1 MESSAMT
8 IAIAPANVNSA
19 ADEFE
24 RKADDFAA
32 LAEAANGPEDCAR
45 YRDLEQTWRLR
56 AEEERVRQ
64 IAHLYAPVNGR
75 GAAA

>member
-1 MESSAMT
+1 MTESA
-8 IAIAPANVNSA
+8 IAIAPEVHAA

-32 LAEAANGPEDCAR
+32 LAEAAATLDDCLR
-45 YRDLEQTWRLR
+45 YRDLEHSYRLR

-64 IAHLYAPVNGR
+64 LAHLYAPARGR

>member
-1 MESSAMT
+1 MTTSA
-8 IAIAPANVNSA
+8 IAIAPAYSV

-32 LAEAANGPEDCAR
+32 LAEEASTSEDCMR
-45 YRDLEQTWRLR
+45 YRDLEQSYRLR

-64 IAHLYAPVNGR
+64 LAHLYAPGNGR
-75 GAAA
+75 GVAA

>member
-1 MESSAMT
+1 MT
-8 IAIAPANVNSA
+8 IAITTAVESA
-19 ADEFE
+19 AEEFE

-32 LAEAANGPEDCAR
+32 LAEAAASREECLR
-45 YRDLEQTWRLR
+45 YRDLEQSYRMR

-64 IAHLYAPVNGR
+64 IAHLYAPANGR

>member
-1 MESSAMT
+1 MT
-8 IAIAPANVNSA
+8 TGIAPAVESVA
-19 ADEFE
+19 EEFE

-32 LAEAANGPEDCAR
+32 LAEAAAGLDDCLR
-45 YRDLEQTWRLR
+45 YRDLEQTYRLR

-64 IAHLYAPVNGR
+64 IAHLYAPANRR

>member
-1 MESSAMT
+1 MT
-8 IAIAPANVNSA
+8 IAIAPTTLSSA

-32 LAEAANGPEDCAR
+32 LAEEAKGPEDVAR
-45 YRDLEQTWRLR
+45 YRDLEQTYRLR

-64 IAHLYAPVNGR
+64 IAHLYAPGAGR

>member
-1 MESSAMT
+1 MPAG
-8 IAIAPANVNSA
+8 IAIPNEISV

-32 LAEAANGPEDCAR
+32 LAEDATTPEACSR
-45 YRDLEQTWRLR
+45 YRDLEQVYRLR
-56 AEEERVRQ
+56 AEEERLRQ
-64 IAHLYAPVNGR
+64 LAHLYAPGAGS